1 MKVNP
6 ETNFIDPASGKLTW
20 EGQNALQSITEALDL
35 IEDPVTPGTGFGDS
49 WSGNIAKVVDKTTT
63 LVQETSFAGTITK
76 TTTQSEAGTSNFVF
90 KLDGVAFNGTANDVS
105 TVAQSQT
112 HSTTFTAGQKIT
124 VTASTTS
131 LCTFAAF
138 TIHYTRT

>member
-35 IEDPVTPGTGFGDS
+35 IEDPVTPGTGFGDG
-49 WSGNIAKVVDKTTT
+49 WSGNIAKVVDKTLT

-76 TTTQSEAGTSNFVF
+76 TTTQSETGTSTFTF
-90 KLDGVAFNGTANDVS
+90 KVNGSAFDGTANDVS
-105 TVAQSQT
+105 TVEQSQT
-112 HSTTFTAGQKIT
+112 HSTDFVAGDKIE
-124 VTASTTS
+124 VTMSSSS